1 MAGEDVAGFAG
12 RDHEPGFAGIL
23 EIVKAAKPAADRAG
37 ERQVRRSAGAAAAI
51 EGVEPAARGE
61 AEIAQ
66 AVKQRNMGIDLVA

>member
-23 EIVKAAKPAADRAG
+23 EIVKSAKPAADRAG
-37 ERQVRRSAGAAAAI
+37 EREVRRSARAAAAI

-66 AVKQRNMGIDLVA
+66 AVKQRNMGIDLMA